1 MMKNAS
7 RTALDRDTKP
17 WGKVVKRARNSDPN
31 RNDFETIRLHGA
43 KPSLTCY
50 FEGGT
55 PMIQSP
61 PPLVDTLGRPLGDLR
76 VSVTD
81 RCNFRCRYC
90 MPRERFGKDHA
101 FLPRAE
107 LLTFEEV
114 SRVVRVLGG
123 TLRKVRLTGGE
134 PLLRKDLAQLVAMLT
149 SGAGGSSVPV
159 ALTTNGVLLPQ
170 FAEGLA
176 QAGLTRLT
184 VSLDALDPD
193 VFKAVTDA
201 DYGVAEVLSGIDSAV
216 AAGFR
221 QLKVN
226 CVVRRG
232 LNESEIPKL
241 ARRFHGTGHVL
252 RFIEYM
258 DVGSTNGW
266 REEQVVSAA
275 EIVAMVDRELPLEA
289 IPRAQPND
297 VATRYR
303 YRDGGGEI
311 GVIAS
316 MTQPFCGDCSRL
328 RLSADGQLYTCLF
341 ATVGTDLRGPLRAGA
356 SDQELQQLVRQLWQQ
371 RADRYSEQRQQLVM
385 PKRKLEMSYL
395 GG

>member
-1 MMKNAS
+1 MVPPA
-7 RTALDRDTKP
+7 T
-17 WGKVVKRARNSDPN
+17 
-31 RNDFETIRLHGA
+31 
-43 KPSLTCY
+43 PSSL
-50 FEGGT
+50 EG
-55 PMIQSP
+55 
-61 PPLVDTLGRPLGDLR
+61 LVDSLGRPLGDLR

-107 LLTFEEV
+107 LLSFEEV
-114 SRVVRVLGG
+114 ARVVGILGG

-134 PLLRKDLAQLVAMLT
+134 PLLRKDLAELVAQLARP
-149 SGAGGSSVPV
+149 GAAPV

-170 FAEGLA
+170 FAEALA
-176 QAGLTRLT
+176 RAGLSRLT
-184 VSLDALDPD
+184 VSLDALDPE
-193 VFKAVTDA
+193 VFAAVTDA
-201 DYGVAEVLSGIDSAV
+201 DYDAADVLAGIDSAV
-216 AAGFR
+216 QAGFTR
-221 QLKVN
+221 LKIN

-232 LNESEIPKL
+232 LNESEILPL
-241 ARRFHGTGHVL
+241 ARRFHGSGHVL

-266 REEQVVSAA
+266 RPEQVMSAA
-275 EIVAMVDRELPLEA
+275 EIVALIDRELPLEA
-289 IPRAQPND
+289 VERALPND
-297 VATRYR
+297 VASRYR

-341 ATVGTDLRGPLRAGA
+341 ATTGTDLRGPLRAGKTDDEIA
-356 SDQELQQLVRQLWQQ
+356 ALLRRVWEN

>member
-1 MMKNAS
+1 MNP
-7 RTALDRDTKP
+7 TTLLDT
-17 WGKVVKRARNSDPN
+17 
-31 RNDFETIRLHGA
+31 F
-43 KPSLTCY
+43 
-50 FEGGT
+50 
-55 PMIQSP
+55 
-61 PPLVDTLGRPLGDLR
+61 GRPLGDLR

-90 MPRERFGKDHA
+90 MPRERFAKDHA

-114 SRVVRVLGG
+114 ARVVAVLGG

-134 PLLRKDLAQLVAMLT
+134 PLLRKDLPQLVAMLT
-149 SGAGGSSVPV
+149 GSLERPDMTRAPV

-170 FAEGLA
+170 FAQPLA

-184 VSLDALDPD
+184 VSLDALDSD
-193 VFKAVTDA
+193 VFAAVTDA
-201 DYGVAEVLSGIDSAV
+201 DYGVADVLAGIDSAV

-221 QLKVN
+221 RLKIN

-232 LNESEIPKL
+232 LNESEVPKL

-266 REEQVVSAA
+266 RTEQVVSAA
-275 EIVAMVDRELPLEA
+275 EIVELIDRELPLEPV
-289 IPRAQPND
+289 PREQPTD
-297 VATRYR
+297 VASRYR

-328 RLSADGQLYTCLF
+328 RLSADGKLYTCLF
-341 ATVGTDLRGPLRAGA
+341 ATTGSDLRGPLRAGA
-356 SDQELQQLVRQLWQQ
+356 SDAELLALVRGLWES
-371 RADRYSEQRQQLVM
+371 RADRYSEQREQLVM

>member
-1 MMKNAS
+1 MNPP
-7 RTALDRDTKP
+7 ALLDT
-17 WGKVVKRARNSDPN
+17 
-31 RNDFETIRLHGA
+31 F
-43 KPSLTCY
+43 
-50 FEGGT
+50 
-55 PMIQSP
+55 
-61 PPLVDTLGRPLGDLR
+61 GRPLGDLR

-90 MPRERFGKDHA
+90 MPRERFAKDHA
-101 FLPRAE
+101 FLPRTE

-114 SRVVRVLGG
+114 TRVVSLLGG
-123 TLRKVRLTGGE
+123 TLRKLRLTGGE
-134 PLLRKDLAQLVAMLT
+134 PLLRKDLPRLVAMLT
-149 SGAGGSSVPV
+149 GGSEVASASSAPV

-170 FAEGLA
+170 FAEPLA

-184 VSLDALDPD
+184 VSLDALDAD
-193 VFKAVTDA
+193 VFAAVTDA
-201 DYGVAEVLSGIDSAV
+201 DYGVADVLAGIDSAV

-221 QLKVN
+221 QLKIN

-232 LNESEIPKL
+232 LNESEVPKL

-266 REEQVVSAA
+266 RAEQVVTAA
-275 EIVAMVDRELPLEA
+275 QILELIDRELPLEPVA
-289 IPRAQPND
+289 REQPTD
-297 VATRYR
+297 VASRYR

-316 MTQPFCGDCSRL
+316 VTQPFCGDCSRL
-328 RLSADGQLYTCLF
+328 RLSADGKLYTCLF
-341 ATVGTDLRGPLRAGA
+341 ATIGTDLRGPLRAGA
-356 SDQELQQLVRQLWQQ
+356 SDADLLALVRGLWES
-371 RADRYSEQRQQLVM
+371 RADRYSEQREQLVM

>member
-1 MMKNAS
+1 MTSTSAS
-7 RTALDRDTKP
+7 
-17 WGKVVKRARNSDPN
+17 
-31 RNDFETIRLHGA
+31 
-43 KPSLTCY
+43 
-50 FEGGT
+50 
-55 PMIQSP
+55 
-61 PPLVDTLGRPLGDLR
+61 LVDTLGRPLGDLR

-107 LLTFEEV
+107 LLSFEELA
-114 SRVVRVLGG
+114 RVVGVLTGS
-123 TLRKVRLTGGE
+123 LRKVRLTGGE
-134 PLLRKDLAQLVAMLT
+134 PLLRRDLPALVAMLT
-149 SGAGGSSVPV
+149 ANSSLPV

-170 FAEGLA
+170 FAEPLA

-193 VFKAVTDA
+193 VFRAVTDA
-201 DYGVAEVLSGIDSAV
+201 DYAASDVLSGIATAT
-216 AAGFR
+216 AAGFTR
-221 QLKVN
+221 LKIN

-232 LNESEIPKL
+232 LNENQLLPL
-241 ARRFHGTGHVL
+241 ARHFHGSGHVL

-266 REEQVVSAA
+266 QSNQVVSAA
-275 EIVAMVDRELPLEA
+275 EILERLDRELPLEA
-289 IPRAQPND
+289 VDRALPTD
-297 VATRYR
+297 VASRYR

-311 GVIAS
+311 GIIAS

-341 ATVGTDLRGPLRAGA
+341 ATTGTDLRGPLRAGA
-356 SDQELQQLVRQLWQQ
+356 TDAELAEIVRHVWTN
-371 RADRYSEQRQQLVM
+371 RADRYSEQRQQLVT